1 MKLTEVVSY
10 QYAERYQ
17 QCSEETVKLTDNPEI
32 PSQVPCS
39 LVLKDDSSSTSVEL
53 VVGSPKLKNS
63 DIMKKYQAEKL
74 DHLDAGKQEEMI
86 QLVFQFINLFSDTP
100 S

>member
-1 MKLTEVVSY
+1 
-10 QYAERYQ
+10 
-17 QCSEETVKLTDNPEI
+17 
-32 PSQVPCS
+32 
-39 LVLKDDSSSTSVEL
+39 
-53 VVGSPKLKNS
+53 
-63 DIMKKYQAEKL
+63 MKKYQAEKL